1 MCVCAPPSPPALA
14 RAAAAAAHT
23 PPSPPRPR
31 RPRARLRATQGGAVL
46 YVGSS
51 GTATFA
57 PTLPANTFS
66 GNTAPNNGYG
76 NCRKS
81 GGTITG
87 SCG

>member
-1 MCVCAPPSPPALA
+1 
-14 RAAAAAAHT
+14 
-23 PPSPPRPR
+23 
-31 RPRARLRATQGGAVL
+31 VL

-57 PTLPANTFS
+57 STLPANTFS